1 VAASAVPTWGLVLTG
16 GGARAAYQVGAL
28 RALADLTAS
37 GPHPLNP
44 FRVIAAVSA
53 GSVNGTAIAA
63 RANDFPRAVRE
74 LWALWSTLTPDT
86 IYRTDPRSLSSI
98 GTGWLRDLSLGGLL
112 GARGINHLLD
122 TAPLRRLLSARL
134 EDERIAERIADGS
147 LRGVA
152 CTATNY
158 ATGTAVTFF
167 DGVPEILPWQRSTRI
182 GVRSHIGVDHVMASS
197 AIPIFFP
204 PVRLAGTWYGDG
216 CVRMSAPI
224 GPAIHLGADRVVAIG
239 IRYQRTDIEA
249 LQINLREHDD
259 EPVLSDIAGVLLN
272 AVFLDAL
279 EADLERVQRI
289 NRTLAL
295 IPPGQAV
302 HQPLRSVPVLAL
314 RPSEDLGRLA
324 AQQYDRFPRTLRY
337 FLSGIGATGRSGWDL
352 VSYLAFEPVYIK
364 RLLDLGYRDTMRRAD
379 EVRVF
384 CAAAPA

>member
-1 VAASAVPTWGLVLTG
+1 MRAVPPSLCGLVLTG

-37 GPHPLNP
+37 GPRGQSP
-44 FRVIAAVSA
+44 FGVVTAVSA

-63 RANDFPRAVRE
+63 RAHDFPRAARE
-74 LWALWSTLTPDT
+74 LWQLWSTLTPDT
-86 IYRTDPRSLSSI
+86 IYRTDPKSLSSI
-98 GTGWLRDLSLGGLL
+98 GSEWIRDLWLGGLV
-112 GARGINHLLD
+112 GAHGINHLLD
-122 TAPLRRLLSARL
+122 TAPLRRLLEARL
-134 EDERIAERIADGS
+134 EHERIADRIADGT

-167 DGVPEILPWQRSTRI
+167 DGVPEIIPWQRSNRIGVRTRI
-182 GVRSHIGVDHVMASS
+182 GVSHVMASA

-204 PVRLAGTWYGDG
+204 PIELGGTWYGDG
-216 CVRMSAPI
+216 CVRMSAPTS
-224 GPAIHLGADRVVAIG
+224 PAIHLGAERLVAIG
-239 IRYQRTDIEA
+239 IRYHRGDLEA
-249 LQINLREHDD
+249 LALNQQPHVDP
-259 EPVLSDIAGVLLN
+259 PVLSEIAGVLLN

-279 EADLERVQRI
+279 EADLELVERI
-289 NRTLAL
+289 NRTLEL
-295 IPPGQAV
+295 IPEA
-302 HQPLRSVPVLAL
+302 HAARQPLRPVPVLAL

-379 EVRVF
+379 EVQAF
-384 CAAAPA
+384 FAT